1 MNEFEHDPQE
11 KQTDIVAS
19 IKGFTFSLGF
29 FLVIFFIGVVISLI
43 D

>member
-1 MNEFEHDPQE
+1 MNEFEQDPQE
-11 KQTDIVAS
+11 KTTDMIAN

-29 FLVIFFIGVVISLI
+29 FLIIFFIGVVISMI